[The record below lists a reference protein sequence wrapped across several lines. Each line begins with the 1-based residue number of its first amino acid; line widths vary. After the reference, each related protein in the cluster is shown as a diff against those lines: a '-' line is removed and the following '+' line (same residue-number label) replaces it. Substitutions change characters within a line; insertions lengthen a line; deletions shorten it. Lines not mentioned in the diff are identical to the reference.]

1 MKKHST
7 ALLKP
12 SEFWLILFGIW
23 MLFLTGS
30 FAKIIGTPGIIQA
43 IRLDNLHQKKERQIN
58 ELQDQIQGLQTEAEA
73 LEKNTYV
80 QKREIRKVL
89 GYTSKDEI
97 VFDFSAPDARR

>member
-1 MKKHST
+1 M
-7 ALLKP
+7 LIKP
-12 SEFWLILFGIW
+12 NEFWLIIFGIW

-30 FAKIIGTPGIIQA
+30 FAKLIGTPGIIQA

-80 QKREIRKVL
+80 QKREIRKIL